1 MGVQKEISPE
11 ILDLREI
18 KIFPQVCRARKNFK
32 KKKNGDLVDEL
43 SRTERA
49 TEGEVTNTES
59 RG

>member
-18 KIFPQVCRARKNFK
+18 KIFPRVSSKEEFFK
-32 KKKNGDLVDEL
+32 KRNGDLVDEL

-49 TEGEVTNTES
+49 TEGEVTNTEL